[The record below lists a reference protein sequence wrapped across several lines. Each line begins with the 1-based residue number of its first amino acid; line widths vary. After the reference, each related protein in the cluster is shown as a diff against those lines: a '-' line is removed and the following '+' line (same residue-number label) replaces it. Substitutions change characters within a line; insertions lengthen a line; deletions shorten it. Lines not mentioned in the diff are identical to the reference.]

1 MKVMVM
7 SSTFFIKSFDKKFL
21 SGILAS
27 ILILMM
33 TLSEATLSQESKTD
47 EQNILRQ
54 ASKQWMQV
62 GIKQY
67 RLDLFTDAERSFR
80 RARIFQKYLTAAE
93 HRQLNEYLEN
103 VRIAISEGKKAIPS
117 KQAADK
123 SVDPNQPVKLKVK
136 AEKLVEKAKESE
148 SSTEEGWLQS
158 KEERELTEEAARA
171 EAQLQAQ
178 ALEYSALEEKLKAE
192 KETRLKAQQ
201 KAKAQTQARAKLEE
215 QLKAET
221 ERRAK
226 IEAEAKEAVKAL
238 ETAKTKATAKAE
250 SYATIKQIEEKLKV
264 QTEEGSKEINY
275 ETSDK
280 KEQLF
285 KAVEPAVPEGQVE
298 GEFSQDVIV
307 SKDKSLRAKFLLFS
321 TWLSENRGIYY
332 IFYFCHF
339 YMMIGLPALALL
351 IIISEL
357 REKRKRPGKMVYT
370 NQVPTN
376 SSIFGAKLNGS
387 NKNNVAVEDSGDGR
401 LPSAKVGNLKLKG
414 FEKSTKHWMEP
425 WKERHISRILN
436 AGKQSRIYG
445 K

>member
-103 VRIAISEGKKAIPS
+103 VRIAISEGKQAIPS

-178 ALEYSALEEKLKAE
+178 ALAYSALEEKLKAE
-192 KETRLKAQQ
+192 TEARLKAQQ

-221 ERRAK
+221 E
-226 IEAEAKEAVKAL
+226 
-238 ETAKTKATAKAE
+238 
-250 SYATIKQIEEKLKV
+250 Q
-264 QTEEGSKEINY
+264 GSKEIND

-280 KEQLF
+280 KEQLV

-321 TWLSENRGIYY
+321 AWLPENRGIYY

-351 IIISEL
+351 IIISRV
-357 REKRKRPGKMVYT
+357 RERRKRPGKMVYT

-425 WKERHISRILN
+425 WKERHISKILN